1 MSYELLTDRLRE
13 LKIDNLKIS
22 ELYILKIGCISY
34 SSEPDGEVAESSAV
48 TKVAELPF
56 ADKIITEV
64 NEALSKHQNVFD
76 INLSE
81 NDRGWEMSTDNHTF
95 ISTGNIKLRIE
106 QPARFQKY
114 NEYSNRATIEKFNI
128 TFNGSTFIAYAP
140 ISDIS
145 TLTHI
150 AHEFREICQKQINE
164 QTSFY
169 NNVLGPCPIHPDI
182 YVAFIEPQVGLDDTD
197 AIEILKDDEDILIVV
212 SKKATIQEI
221 ADEVLEIIDN
231 GIIDFYRL
239 MSMRSELLSYNESI
253 HNLFST
259 LSTNVVERINTPWYN
274 LIKLSRHSKDARNS
288 LALSHIQWSEFEEL
302 QMSQIKQREDFK
314 NSISENAILH
324 NFSDY
329 LYEQSFH
336 DAELPKSLQ
345 TSIGYFEKELHL
357 FSNLKAVI
365 SASLLGAILGSL
377 LTGAISLATKSN
389 NASSSKSNS
398 GQITHD
404 TTIIKKDTTGKIK

>member
-1 MSYELLTDRLRE
+1 MSYDLLTDRLQE

-22 ELYILKIGCISY
+22 ELYILKVGCVSY
-34 SSEPDGEVAESSAV
+34 SSEPEDDIVDSITTTKSS
-48 TKVAELPF
+48 ELPF

-64 NEALSKHQNVFD
+64 YQALSKHQNVFD
-76 INLSE
+76 IILKE
-81 NDRGWEMSTDNHTF
+81 DDRGWEMSTDNHTF

-114 NEYSNRATIEKFNI
+114 SEYSNRATIEKFNI

-140 ISDIS
+140 VSDIS

-182 YVAFIEPQVGLDDTD
+182 YVAFIEPLVKEDDID
-197 AIEILKDDEDILIVV
+197 AIEILKNDEDILVV
-212 SKKATIQEI
+212 VRKKANIHEI
-221 ADEVLEIIDN
+221 ADEILEIIDN
-231 GIIDFYRL
+231 DIIDFYRL

-274 LIKLSRHSKDARNS
+274 LLKLSKHSKDARNS
-288 LALSHIQWSEFEEL
+288 LALSHIQWAEFEEL
-302 QMSQIKQREDFK
+302 QMTQIKQREEFK
-314 NSISENAILH
+314 NSIEDNSILH
-324 NFSDY
+324 NISDY
-329 LYEQSFH
+329 LYKHSFH

-389 NASSSKSNS
+389 TDSFTKNNP
-398 GQITHD
+398 GQVKHD

>member
-22 ELYILKIGCISY
+22 ELYILKVGCVSY
-34 SSEPDGEVAESSAV
+34 SSEPDDEVVESSAV

-76 INLSE
+76 INFSE
-81 NDRGWEMSTDNHTF
+81 DDRGWEMSTDNHTF

-114 NEYSNRATIEKFNI
+114 NEYSNRVTIEKFDI

-140 ISDIS
+140 VSDIS

-182 YVAFIEPQVGLDDTD
+182 YVAFIEPQVGLDDND
-197 AIEILKDDEDILIVV
+197 AIEILKDDEDIIIVV

-274 LIKLSRHSKDARNS
+274 LVKLSRHSKDARNS

-302 QMSQIKQREDFK
+302 QMEQIKQREEFK

-329 LYEQSFH
+329 LYEHSFH

-389 NASSSKSNS
+389 SASSSKDNS
-398 GQITHD
+398 VQVTHD
-404 TTIIKKDTTGKIK
+404 TTIIKKDTTKKIK